1 MKHYKIRSA
10 MRAKDGTLYRPGK
23 AVPVKD
29 EHVEEF
35 GWDER
40 EDKEPVGED
49 KPQAEVREQPRGQN
63 QPQGEGQNQPQANP
77 TQPAEGGEEG
87 AEEA

>member
-1 MKHYKIRSA
+1 MKHYNIRSA

-29 EHVEEF
+29 EHVKEF

-63 QPQGEGQNQPQANP
+63 QPQANP